1 MRRAHYPKNDGE
13 ATTLGLKSGR
23 QDRAELLAN
32 PTRHRVEEFAMM
44 PGPGRLNGRGPV
56 VGADAD
62 PGVGP
67 GLVKPYGAILRF
79 RLAALLAAQLFDFGT
94 FTLMVGRHGIVAE
107 MNPLVA
113 QGFDVY
119 GMPILVVVKFALVI
133 LLGSIVVL
141 VARNGTGPS
150 LDSGTRRV
158 DHDPRGHRGSRRRD
172 LERPRRLTSG
182 NGLTD

>member
-1 MRRAHYPKNDGE
+1 MRWAHDPGNDGE

-44 PGPGRLNGRGPV
+44 PGPGRLSGRGPV
-56 VGADAD
+56 VATTLI
-62 PGVGP
+62 PP
-67 GLVKPYGAILRF
+67 LVPALARPSGAILRF

-94 FTLMVGRHGIVAE
+94 FTVMVGQHGIAAE

-119 GMPILVVVKFALVI
+119 GLPILVGVKFALVV

-141 VARNGTGPS
+141 LGRNGPA
-150 LDSGTRRV
+150 RRSI
-158 DHDPRGHRGSRRRD
+158 P
-172 LERPRRLTSG
+172 
-182 NGLTD
+182 GLAASITILAVIGGLVGGISNVLAG

>member
-1 MRRAHYPKNDGE
+1 MRRAHDPGNDGE

-44 PGPGRLNGRGPV
+44 PGPGRLSGRGPV
-56 VGADAD
+56 VAATLI
-62 PGVGP
+62 PTLVPALVRPSGP
-67 GLVKPYGAILRF
+67 ILRF

-94 FTLMVGRHGIVAE
+94 FTLMVGRHGIAAE

-113 QGFDVY
+113 QGFDAY
-119 GMPILVVVKFALVI
+119 GLPILVGVKFALVI

-141 VARNGTGPS
+141 LGRNGPA
-150 LDSGTRRV
+150 RRSI
-158 DHDPRGHRGSRRRD
+158 P
-172 LERPRRLTSG
+172 
-182 NGLTD
+182 GLAASITILAVIGGLVGGISNVLAG